1 MGIRKNI
8 FRLFIIG
15 LSSIFVWPVISKS
28 AAKNSSPI
36 DGNKAI
42 IFCLHDIDGAG
53 RYSITTDQL
62 ESIFKY
68 LQNKF
73 EVISLQ
79 EWKRKI
85 VNKEVFL
92 KHPVILTFDDGTP
105 AVRKIVTP
113 MLLKY
118 NFGATLF
125 IYINRYADH
134 STFFTFLKK
143 LPASIEVGS
152 HSFNHFDMKKLY
164 KNDPKGFYKE
174 LFLSRKKLEYL
185 IEKKVESFAWPYGSY
200 AEEMVELARKAGYTI
215 QVSTDYAQVNYE
227 KDEILA
233 RFTLESKD
241 PLGRVKKV
249 IEKNFSGL

>member
-8 FRLFIIG
+8 FRLIIIG
-15 LSSIFVWPVISKS
+15 LSSIFVLPVIPEPSPEKS
-28 AAKNSSPI
+28 SSI

-53 RYSITTDQL
+53 RYSLTKKQL

-68 LQNKF
+68 LENKF
-73 EVISLQ
+73 EVLSLQ

-85 VNKEVFL
+85 ENNKPFQ

-118 NFGATLF
+118 GFGATLF
-125 IYINRYADH
+125 IYLDRYSDH
-134 STFFTFLKK
+134 STFFTFLKE
-143 LPASIEVGS
+143 LPTTIEVGS
-152 HSFNHFDMKKLY
+152 HSFSHSDLKKLY
-164 KNDPKGFYKE
+164 KKDPKVFYKE

-185 IEKKVESFAWPYGSY
+185 IHKKVESFAWPYGSY
-200 AEEMVELARKAGYTI
+200 AEEMVDLARKAGYTI
-215 QVSTDYAQVNYE
+215 QVSTDYTKANYKE
-227 KDEILA
+227 DLILA

-241 PLGRVKKV
+241 PLERVKKV
-249 IEKNFSGL
+249 IEKNFPDL